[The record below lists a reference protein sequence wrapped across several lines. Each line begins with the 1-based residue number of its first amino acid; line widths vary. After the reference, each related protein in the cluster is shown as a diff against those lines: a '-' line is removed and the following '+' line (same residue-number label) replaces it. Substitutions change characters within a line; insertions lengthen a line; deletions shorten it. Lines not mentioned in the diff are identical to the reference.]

1 MYNVHHCNIPDLTPP
16 RPFPSRI
23 AIINWPDKTPTT
35 AMNAITLSIS
45 ITILSLHM
53 NLPGPLVIFVLQPRR
68 SCSKGSADISCG
80 LRCCWSHSYRY
91 IVQGIP
97 RWNTLEDIRTSH
109 AIVSSWRVQGIC
121 QEIPCPVF
129 QIDRKRRSPLNKR
142 CSQIRGNLGHPR
154 LRSVGGQS
162 DWSVRSQSRF
172 RTDCE
177 SVEDPKESSQ
187 C

>member
-1 MYNVHHCNIPDLTPP
+1 M
-16 RPFPSRI
+16 
-23 AIINWPDKTPTT
+23 
-35 AMNAITLSIS
+35 
-45 ITILSLHM
+45 
-53 NLPGPLVIFVLQPRR
+53 VIFVLQPRR

-154 LRSVGGQS
+154 LHSVGGGQS

-172 RTDCE
+172 RTECE
-177 SVEDPKESSQ
+177 SVEDPEESVLRCRTCETQVRTLVGDVYWKDMGMRKSWSYSG
-187 C
+187 CYHPVTGLSL